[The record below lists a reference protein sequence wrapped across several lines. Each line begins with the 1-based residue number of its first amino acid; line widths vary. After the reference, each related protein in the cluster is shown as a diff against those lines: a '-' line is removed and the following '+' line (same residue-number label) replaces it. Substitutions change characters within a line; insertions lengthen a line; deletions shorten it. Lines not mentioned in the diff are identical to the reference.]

1 MNLKWR
7 TSHKDDSQ
15 VSVLGDQMVHQD
27 WHYRRRW
34 LSNDPNSDISDNQR
48 EFKYVFPIVKVSL
61 RSSDNTASTL
71 KDDIYINL
79 VFSENS

>member
-1 MNLKWR
+1 
-7 TSHKDDSQ
+7 
-15 VSVLGDQMVHQD
+15 MVHQD
-27 WHYRRRW
+27 WYYRRRW

-61 RSSDNTASTL
+61 RSSDNTVSTL
-71 KDDIYINL
+71 KVDIYINL